1 MKKNIGILH
10 LSDLHAS
17 IKSKSTIKSLVNL
30 LKDDL
35 KRINLQYDT
44 KIDFVCISGDLI
56 NSGDKADEELNIVFN
71 DIIEPLMNELTLD
84 KNKFFVVPGNHEIKK
99 DAIIDYIENGLT
111 SMLTTETAI
120 EEFLSREDEGSL
132 QRINYFNEFSSQFS
146 GVPILNKSMLKSYSL
161 KIENIT
167 IGIVCINSAWRSTGV
182 GHSEKGKMVIG
193 RKLIMDGF
201 ESINTADIKICMM
214 HHPLDWLVEED
225 EIAIQKCI
233 NQYDIVLNGHIHE
246 TSTKIYTSYNGQTLF
261 NTCGK
266 FDNSSDIYNGYSVI
280 SINPYTKE
288 SNVIL
293 RQYFDNPRNCFDK
306 AIGLCPDGIFAAN
319 LGKKDDS
326 LALAY
331 KISHSIY
338 PKFLEYANSF
348 FVSNLSSGKTLK
360 SFEESF
366 IVPTFSK
373 YSEYEKETN
382 FEEGKE
388 NFFDEEKEEPITLS
402 HLCNSN
408 TNFLLIGKKETGKTT
423 ILHYIIKYC
432 ISNFNMLNSVPILI
446 DCEQIDLSG
455 KNVIHRAALQYINSF
470 CSDEDAFS
478 QNDINKLLE
487 AGLCTIL
494 FDNFD
499 AINSGKLSK
508 INAFLTEFKNNKF
521 IFSETEET
529 GTISLRKIAVEP
541 ICEYVE
547 LYISPLS
554 KGQIRSV
561 AKQYMQENEFKEYLS
576 LLDKVMLCFK
586 KTTLPKTPFILSIIL
601 SLCNNSDFTPINEA
615 VVMEQFMESLLEKS
629 SFCEADSSKFDFRA
643 KEDFLIYIVSY
654 MNKENRFY
662 LSDNEFDELVIK
674 YHAYT
679 GFSTN
684 ETHFDTLFFEKG
696 VLIKYNN
703 TTSFRY
709 ACMIEYYIAKKA
721 GQEPDFLD
729 YIMSEKNYLNYSN
742 EMTYYTGL
750 YRRDNNILNII
761 YSDLLSYYNIFQ
773 YKLDEMMDYQI
784 GLDIAVPSD
793 MLKKQ
798 LTETRLSQEKSDEL
812 TDSINT
818 TEQVF
823 PEKIN
828 KKNDYDDMSSFSQAL
843 LIYGNCIKNLEL
855 ISKKEKDDAYH
866 MYLTGL
872 CILLSIM
879 KDTTEKD
886 CEIILKEMKNKPEN
900 YSEQE
905 ITETKN
911 IFNDIIRITLPLWI
925 QNVALENIGTIKLC
939 SILEETIKNSTKD
952 SFEKFFSVFI
962 YADLRLP
969 GLQKVLLKY
978 VNEVENKS
986 LLKIIFFKLL
996 YYYDFRY
1003 FSTSLDSFF
1012 ENILA
1017 DINIKLQNTTKQF
1030 KSIVVNEIKS
1040 KRTMHSNT
1048 VEQ

>member
-17 IKSKSTIKSLVNL
+17 IGSKSKIKNLVDL

-35 KRINLQYDT
+35 ERIQLQYNT

-56 NSGDKADEELNIVFN
+56 NSGDKSGEELNIVLN
-71 DIIEPLMNELTLD
+71 DIIEPLMNKLTLD
-84 KNKFFVVPGNHEIKK
+84 KNNFFVVPGNHEIKK
-99 DAIIDYIENGLT
+99 DAIVDYIENGLA

-120 EEFLSREDEGSL
+120 EEFLSREDGESL
-132 QRINYFNEFSSQFS
+132 QRINYFNDFSSQF
-146 GVPILNKSMLKSYSL
+146 GGAPIINKNMLKSYSL
-161 KIENIT
+161 TIENIT

-182 GHSEKGKMVIG
+182 GHSEKGKMVVG

-201 ESINTADIKICMM
+201 ESINTADVKICMM

-233 NQYDIVLNGHIHE
+233 NQYDLVLNGHIHE

-293 RQYFDNPRNCFDK
+293 RQYFDHPRNCFDK
-306 AIGLCPDGIFAAN
+306 AIGLCSEGIFTVN

-373 YSEYEKETN
+373 YSEYEKETTLV
-382 FEEGKE
+382 EEKE
-388 NFFDEEKEEPITLS
+388 NILDSEKEEPVTLS
-402 HLCNSN
+402 HLCNSK

-423 ILHYIIKYC
+423 ILHYIIRYC
-432 ISNFNMLNSVPILI
+432 ISHFNILNSVPILI
-446 DCEQIDLSG
+446 DCKKIDLSG
-455 KNVIHRAALQYINSF
+455 KNVIPRAALHYINNF
-470 CSDEDAFS
+470 CSDEDSFS

-499 AINSGKLSK
+499 AINPGKLLK
-508 INAFLTEFKNNKF
+508 INDFLTEFKNNKF
-521 IFSETEET
+521 IFSETEAT
-529 GTISLRKIAVEP
+529 GSISLRKTTVVP
-541 ICEYVE
+541 ICEYEE
-547 LYISPLS
+547 LYICPLS

-629 SFCEADSSKFDFRA
+629 AFNEADSSKFDFRA
-643 KEDFLIYIVSY
+643 KEDFLIHIVSY
-654 MNKENRFY
+654 MNKENRYY
-662 LSDNEFDELVIK
+662 LSDDEFENLVAN
-674 YHAYT
+674 YHSYT
-679 GFSTN
+679 GFSTS
-684 ETHFDTLFFEKG
+684 ETYFDKLFFEKG
-696 VLIKYNN
+696 VLVKYNN
-703 TTSFRY
+703 TISFRY
-709 ACMIEYYIAKKA
+709 ACMVEYYIAKKA
-721 GQEPDFLD
+721 AQEPDFLNHIISD
-729 YIMSEKNYLNYSN
+729 KNYLNYSN
-742 EMTYYTGL
+742 EITYYTGL
-750 YRRDNNILNII
+750 YRRDNNILNILH
-761 YSDLLSYYNIFQ
+761 SDLLYYYSIFQ
-773 YKLDEMMDYQI
+773 HKLDEMKDYKI
-784 GLDIAVPSD
+784 GLDIALPSD
-793 MLKKQ
+793 MLKNQ
-798 LTETRLSQEKSDEL
+798 LTETRLSQEKSDKIS
-812 TDSINT
+812 DSINT
-818 TEQVF
+818 TEEVF
-823 PEKIN
+823 PENIN
-828 KKNDYDDMSSFSQAL
+828 KNNNYDDINSFSRTL

-866 MYLTGL
+866 VYLTGL
-872 CILLSIM
+872 CIMLLIM

-886 CEIILKEMKNKPEN
+886 CENTLNEMKKEPEN

-911 IFNDIIRITLPLWI
+911 LFNDIIRITLPIWI
-925 QNVALENIGTIKLC
+925 QNVALENIGTIKLR

-962 YADLRLP
+962 YADLRLS
-969 GLQKVLLKY
+969 GLQKVLSKY
-978 VNEVENKS
+978 VNEIENKS

-996 YYYDFRY
+996 YYYEFRY
-1003 FSTSLDSFF
+1003 FSSSLDSFF
-1012 ENILA
+1012 ENTLA
-1017 DINIKLQNTTKQF
+1017 DINIKLQNTTKQLKNF
-1030 KSIVVNEIKS
+1030 VVNEIKS
-1040 KRTMHSNT
+1040 HRSINSET